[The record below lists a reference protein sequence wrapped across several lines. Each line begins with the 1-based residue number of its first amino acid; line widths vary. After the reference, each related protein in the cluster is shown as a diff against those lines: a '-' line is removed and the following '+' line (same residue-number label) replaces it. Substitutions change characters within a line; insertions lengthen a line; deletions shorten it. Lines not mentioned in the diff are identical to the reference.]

1 MAYWSNVAENIA
13 LVDWLQGED
22 LDTLKTTP
30 IYGTAQLFGCDGTID
45 TPCNQAFLVLMA
57 KVMDGSDY
65 LILEIQQDTVSTFD
79 SGNAKLVLDSDGN
92 AKSASPGGDNK
103 QCIMNLRAEEL
114 DNANGFNYWRYKI
127 SSTDDATM
135 RFGLMAFLAD
145 GKYGPASDFD
155 LSTVTLVK

>member
-13 LVDWLQGED
+13 LVGWLQGKD
-22 LDTLKTTP
+22 LDNLATTP

-57 KVMDGSDY
+57 MVMDGGDY

-92 AKSASPGGDNK
+92 AKSASPGGDEK

-127 SSTDDATM
+127 SATADAQM
-135 RFGLMAFLAD
+135 QFGLMVFLAD

-155 LSTVTLVK
+155 LSTVNLVK

>member
-92 AKSASPGGDNK
+92 AKSASPGGDNN

-145 GKYGPASDFD
+145 GKYGPSSDFD
-155 LSTVTLVK
+155 LSSVTLVK